1 MFENLIDRLENSFKI
16 LKGEGKITEIN
27 VAETL
32 KDIRKALLD
41 ADVSYKIAKKFCDDV
56 KQIALGQ
63 DVLKSVRPSQMMVK
77 IVHDELTKLM
87 GSEAVDINIKGTP
100 GIVLVAGLQGS
111 GKTTFSGKLA
121 LNCKNKRGL
130 KVLLVAGDV
139 YRPAAIDQLKVLGEQ
154 IGVRVYS
161 EEGSK
166 DPVAIANNA
175 GAFADGYD
183 VQIAKLI
190 AAEIGV
196 ELVIKAI
203 EWDGLIPAL
212 EAGEIDMIIAGM
224 SPTEE
229 RKLSIDFSNT
239 YFDSNLVM
247 VVRKDGNYTGATK
260 ISDFNGAKITGQL
273 NTFHYTVIDQINGV
287 NKQTALADFAALTQS
302 LASGA
307 IDGYVCEKP
316 GAESAIASND
326 EFTYIEF
333 AQGNGFTCDPAESSI
348 SVGLRKGSTLT
359 DTVNAAIAKLS
370 AEAKEAMM
378 NDAIARQPAEN

>member
-1 MFENLIDRLENSFKI
+1 MKRILALILVAVLALTALVSCKKPSENNDLEDIKAA
-16 LKGEGKITEIN
+16 GKIVVGMECAYAPYNWTTTTEN
-27 VAETL
+27 
-32 KDIRKALLD
+32 
-41 ADVSYKIAKKFCDDV
+41 AD
-56 KQIALGQ
+56 
-63 DVLKSVRPSQMMVK
+63 
-77 IVHDELTKLM
+77 T
-87 GSEAVDINIKGTP
+87 
-100 GIVLVAGLQGS
+100 
-111 GKTTFSGKLA
+111 
-121 LNCKNKRGL
+121 
-130 KVLLVAGDV
+130 
-139 YRPAAIDQLKVLGEQ
+139 
-154 IGVRVYS
+154 
-161 EEGSK
+161 
-166 DPVAIANNA
+166 VAIANNA

-260 ISDFNGAKITGQL
+260 IADFNGAKITGQL

>member
-1 MFENLIDRLENSFKI
+1 MKRILALILVAVLALTALVSCKKPSENNDLEDIKAA
-16 LKGEGKITEIN
+16 GKIVVGMECAYAPYNWTTTTEN
-27 VAETL
+27 
-32 KDIRKALLD
+32 
-41 ADVSYKIAKKFCDDV
+41 AD
-56 KQIALGQ
+56 
-63 DVLKSVRPSQMMVK
+63 
-77 IVHDELTKLM
+77 T
-87 GSEAVDINIKGTP
+87 
-100 GIVLVAGLQGS
+100 
-111 GKTTFSGKLA
+111 
-121 LNCKNKRGL
+121 
-130 KVLLVAGDV
+130 
-139 YRPAAIDQLKVLGEQ
+139 
-154 IGVRVYS
+154 
-161 EEGSK
+161 
-166 DPVAIANNA
+166 VAIANNA

-260 ISDFNGAKITGQL
+260 ISDFSGAKITGQL